1 MVMKNGFIRVACGTP
16 KVFLADPSKNVNEL
30 IRLTKEA
37 EATRTALIVFPEL
50 CVTGY
55 TCGDLFFND
64 KLISCAHLELKRY
77 LDETKNCSIISLVF
91 PYVGHSPYFR

>member
-1 MVMKNGFIRVACGTP
+1 MVMKNGFIRVACASP
-16 KVFLADPSKNVNEL
+16 KVSLADPVKNVDEL

-64 KLISCAHLELKRY
+64 KLISSAHLELMRY
-77 LDETKNCSIISLVF
+77 LDETKNSSIVSV
-91 PYVGHSPYFR
+91 